1 MVYCSGPRSFLL
13 MRAVTPVRV
22 IPASEV
28 RILPSPQYLLCAVK
42 ANAFL
47 VTRWMYLSEIKS
59 RAEPLGNDIG
69 EGTSPVIKMIVL
81 ALLPVP

>member
-1 MVYCSGPRSFLL
+1 LQRPSFLL
-13 MRAVTPVRV
+13 ADEGRYARII

-47 VTRWMYLSEIKS
+47 VARWMYFSEIKS